1 MPDTLLVS
9 RKDAVTTLT
18 INRPEVRNA
27 LNGATCNALQRSV
40 EACESDGTRCIVLT
54 GAGGPFSSGAD
65 IKEFFSLGATPEN
78 IKRSLTENY
87 APMLKAIR
95 ASSWP
100 VIAAVDGYAA
110 GIGCDLAL
118 SCDLRL
124 VSERAKFAEIFARV
138 GLIPDGGGT
147 YMLPRI
153 IGLGRAMEL
162 MFTGRDVL
170 ADEALRIG
178 LANQVYPAEPFLD
191 EVIKF
196 AETLAQKSPHALKRG
211 KAAMLEALTSTF
223 DEALAREAQYQSE
236 IFAQPDGTEGF
247 LAFLEK
253 REPVWK

>member
-1 MPDTLLVS
+1 MPASLLIDQ
-9 RKDAVTTLT
+9 KDAVTTLT

-27 LNGATCNALQRSV
+27 LDSATCHALRQAV
-40 EACESDGTRCIVLT
+40 EACESDGTRCIIIT
-54 GAGGPFSSGAD
+54 GTGEAFSSGAD
-65 IKEFFSLGATPEN
+65 IKEFFKLGATPEI
-78 IKRSLTENY
+78 IKRGLTENY

-95 ASSWP
+95 SSSWP
-100 VIAAVDGYAA
+100 VIAAVDGHAA

-147 YMLPRI
+147 YTLPRI

-178 LANQVYPAEPFLD
+178 LANSTFPVETFTD
-191 EVIKF
+191 EVMKF
-196 AETLAQKSPHALKRG
+196 AFTISKKSPHALKRG
-211 KAAMLEALTSTF
+211 KAAMLEALNSTF
-223 DEALAREAQYQSE
+223 EEALAREAQYQSE
-236 IFAQPDGTEGF
+236 IFAQPGGIEGF
-247 LAFLEK
+247 QAFLEK